1 MASETKHGKVR
12 RWNCLRSEIRH
23 QGIVS
28 WLLRLI
34 GGQRVG
40 W

>member
-1 MASETKHGKVR
+1 MNKVGKVN

-23 QGIVS
+23 QGFGW

-34 GGQRVG
+34 EGRRVG